1 MKKRNAAYWLFLLPS
16 LLGGAGVLHRALWV
30 LRCGTPLRTTSST
43 RNFVGLKTFAATLS
57 NSLFRNAAFNSAVF
71 MVVSVPLGMAL
82 ALVLSICLQK
92 MKKGRVIATMAL
104 LLPLVVPSGTI
115 VYFWKVLFGSNGLV
129 NEFLLRLGFSHPW
142 VSQNQWT
149 LGVLVAIFLWK
160 NVSYNIV
167 LFWSGLNWIPKT
179 YYEQMALEGAGTW
192 KQFWNVTWIYL
203 SPTTFVVLLMSIVN
217 NFKVY
222 KEVYMLYGAYPSPD
236 IYMLQHYMNNQFIS
250 LNMQKL
256 SSAAYILIFGAG
268 GAAAPGV
275 LRPKARHRRLPVR
288 RETPWQNAI
297 FYPPRSWC
305 LPPWWRCSPLCS
317 PSPAP
322 L

>member
-16 LLGGAGVLHRALWV
+16 LLGVLVFYIVPFGYSLWYAV
-30 LRCGTPLRTTSST
+30 TDNIIDQ
-43 RNFVGLKTFAATLS
+43 NFVGLKNFAATLS

-115 VYFWKVLFGSNGLV
+115 VYFWKVLFGSNGLW

-149 LGVLVAIFLWK
+149 LGVLVVIFLWK

-256 SSAAYILIFGAG
+256 SSAAYILFLVLGALLLL
-268 GAAAPGV
+268 V
-275 LRPKARHRRLPVR
+275 
-288 RETPWQNAI
+288 
-297 FYPPRSWC
+297 FYAQKRVTD
-305 LPPWWRCSPLCS
+305 
-317 PSPAP
+317 AYQ
-322 L
+322 

>member
-16 LLGGAGVLHRALWV
+16 LLGVLVFYIVPFGYSLWYAV
-30 LRCGTPLRTTSST
+30 TDNIIDQ
-43 RNFVGLKTFAATLS
+43 NFVGLKNFAATLS

-129 NEFLLRLGFSHPW
+129 NEFLLQLGFSHPW

-217 NFKVY
+217 NFKVF
-222 KEVYMLYGAYPSPD
+222 KEVYMLYGAYPDPD

-256 SSAAYILIFGAG
+256 SSAAYILFLVLGALLLL
-268 GAAAPGV
+268 V
-275 LRPKARHRRLPVR
+275 
-288 RETPWQNAI
+288 
-297 FYPPRSWC
+297 FYAQKRVTD
-305 LPPWWRCSPLCS
+305 
-317 PSPAP
+317 AYQ
-322 L
+322 

>member
-16 LLGGAGVLHRALWV
+16 LVGVLVFYVVPFGYSLWYAV
-30 LRCGTPLRTTSST
+30 TDNIIDQ
-43 RNFVGLKTFAATLS
+43 NFVGLKNFAATLS
-57 NSLFRNAAFNSAVF
+57 NSLFQGAAFNSAVF

-149 LGVLVAIFLWK
+149 LVVLVAIFLWK

-217 NFKVY
+217 NFKVF

-256 SSAAYILIFGAG
+256 SSAAYILFLVLGALLLL
-268 GAAAPGV
+268 V
-275 LRPKARHRRLPVR
+275 
-288 RETPWQNAI
+288 
-297 FYPPRSWC
+297 FYAQKRVTD
-305 LPPWWRCSPLCS
+305 
-317 PSPAP
+317 AYQ
-322 L
+322 

>member
-16 LLGGAGVLHRALWV
+16 LLGVLVFYIVPFGYSLWYAV
-30 LRCGTPLRTTSST
+30 TDNIIDQ
-43 RNFVGLKTFAATLS
+43 NFVGLKNFAATLS

-129 NEFLLRLGFSHPW
+129 NEFLLQLGFSHPW

-256 SSAAYILIFGAG
+256 SSAAYILFLVLGALLLL
-268 GAAAPGV
+268 V
-275 LRPKARHRRLPVR
+275 
-288 RETPWQNAI
+288 
-297 FYPPRSWC
+297 FYAQKRVTD
-305 LPPWWRCSPLCS
+305 
-317 PSPAP
+317 AYQ
-322 L
+322 

>member
-16 LLGGAGVLHRALWV
+16 LLGVLVFYVVPFGYSLWYAV
-30 LRCGTPLRTTSST
+30 TDNIIDQ
-43 RNFVGLKTFAATLS
+43 NFVGLKNFAATLS

-142 VSQNQWT
+142 VSQNQWA
-149 LGVLVAIFLWK
+149 LGVLVVIFLWK

-256 SSAAYILIFGAG
+256 SSAAYILFLVLGALLLL
-268 GAAAPGV
+268 V
-275 LRPKARHRRLPVR
+275 
-288 RETPWQNAI
+288 
-297 FYPPRSWC
+297 FYAQKRVTD
-305 LPPWWRCSPLCS
+305 
-317 PSPAP
+317 AYQ
-322 L
+322 

>member
-16 LLGGAGVLHRALWV
+16 LLGVLVFYVVPFGYSLWYAV
-30 LRCGTPLRTTSST
+30 TDNIIDQ
-43 RNFVGLKTFAATLS
+43 NFVGLKNFAATLS

-115 VYFWKVLFGSNGLV
+115 VYFWKVLFDNNGLV
-129 NEFLLRLGFSHPW
+129 NEFLLQLGLSHQW
-142 VSQNQWT
+142 VSQNQWR

-256 SSAAYILIFGAG
+256 SSAAYILFLVLGALLLL
-268 GAAAPGV
+268 V
-275 LRPKARHRRLPVR
+275 
-288 RETPWQNAI
+288 
-297 FYPPRSWC
+297 FYAQKRVTD
-305 LPPWWRCSPLCS
+305 
-317 PSPAP
+317 AYQ
-322 L
+322 

>member
-16 LLGGAGVLHRALWV
+16 LLGVLVFYVVPFGYSLWYAV
-30 LRCGTPLRTTSST
+30 TDNIIDQ
-43 RNFVGLKTFAATLS
+43 NFVGLKNFAATLS

-149 LGVLVAIFLWK
+149 LGVLVVIFLWK

-256 SSAAYILIFGAG
+256 SSAAYILFLVIGILLLI
-268 GAAAPGV
+268 V
-275 LRPKARHRRLPVR
+275 
-288 RETPWQNAI
+288 
-297 FYPPRSWC
+297 FYAQKRVTD
-305 LPPWWRCSPLCS
+305 
-317 PSPAP
+317 AYQ
-322 L
+322 

>member
-1 MKKRNAAYWLFLLPS
+1 MKKKTASYWLFLLPS
-16 LLGGAGVLHRALWV
+16 LLGVLVFYVVPFGYSLYYALIDNM
-30 LRCGTPLRTTSST
+30 GSQE
-43 RNFVGLKTFAATLS
+43 FVGLKNFSDTLT
-57 NSLFRNAAFNSAVF
+57 NSLFQSAAFNSAVF
-71 MVVSVPLGMAL
+71 MVISVPLGMAL
-82 ALVLSICLQK
+82 ALVLSLCLQK
-92 MKKGRVIATMAL
+92 MKRGRVAATMVL

-115 VYFWKVLFGSNGLV
+115 VYFWKVLFDSNGLV
-129 NEFLLRLGFSHPW
+129 NELLLQLGLSHQW
-142 VSQNQWT
+142 VSQNQWHMAI
-149 LGVLVAIFLWK
+149 LVVIFLWK

-256 SSAAYILIFGAG
+256 SSAAYILFLVLGALLLL
-268 GAAAPGV
+268 V
-275 LRPKARHRRLPVR
+275 
-288 RETPWQNAI
+288 
-297 FYPPRSWC
+297 FYAQKRVTD
-305 LPPWWRCSPLCS
+305 
-317 PSPAP
+317 AYQ
-322 L
+322 

>member
-1 MKKRNAAYWLFLLPS
+1 MKKKTASYWLFLLPS
-16 LLGGAGVLHRALWV
+16 LLGVLVFYIVPFGYSLWYAV
-30 LRCGTPLRTTSST
+30 TDNIIDQ
-43 RNFVGLKTFAATLS
+43 NFVGLKNFAATLS

-217 NFKVY
+217 NFMVY

-256 SSAAYILIFGAG
+256 SSAAYILFLVLGALLLL
-268 GAAAPGV
+268 V
-275 LRPKARHRRLPVR
+275 
-288 RETPWQNAI
+288 
-297 FYPPRSWC
+297 FYAQKRVTD
-305 LPPWWRCSPLCS
+305 
-317 PSPAP
+317 AYQ
-322 L
+322 

>member
-1 MKKRNAAYWLFLLPS
+1 MKKRNASYWLFLLPS
-16 LLGGAGVLHRALWV
+16 LVGVLVFYVVPFGYSLWYAV
-30 LRCGTPLRTTSST
+30 TDNIIDQ
-43 RNFVGLKTFAATLS
+43 NFVGLKNFAATLS

-149 LGVLVAIFLWK
+149 LGVLVVIFLWK

-256 SSAAYILIFGAG
+256 SSAAYILFLVLGALLLL
-268 GAAAPGV
+268 V
-275 LRPKARHRRLPVR
+275 
-288 RETPWQNAI
+288 
-297 FYPPRSWC
+297 FYAQKRVTD
-305 LPPWWRCSPLCS
+305 
-317 PSPAP
+317 AYQ
-322 L
+322 

>member
-16 LLGGAGVLHRALWV
+16 LLGVLVFYVVPFGYSLWYAV
-30 LRCGTPLRTTSST
+30 TDNIIDQ
-43 RNFVGLKTFAATLS
+43 NFVGLKNFAATLS

-129 NEFLLRLGFSHPW
+129 NEFLLRLGVSHPW

-256 SSAAYILIFGAG
+256 SSAAYILFLVLGALLLL
-268 GAAAPGV
+268 V
-275 LRPKARHRRLPVR
+275 
-288 RETPWQNAI
+288 
-297 FYPPRSWC
+297 FYAQKRVTD
-305 LPPWWRCSPLCS
+305 
-317 PSPAP
+317 AYQ
-322 L
+322 